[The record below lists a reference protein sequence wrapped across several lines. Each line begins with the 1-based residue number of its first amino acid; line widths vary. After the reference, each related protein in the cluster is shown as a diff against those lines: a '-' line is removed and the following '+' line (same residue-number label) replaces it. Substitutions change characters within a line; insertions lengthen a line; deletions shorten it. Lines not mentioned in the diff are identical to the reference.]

1 VKVEFWGLMRF
12 LPKGLNPFKIQTIFN
27 VDFVSEFYNSKSEI
41 YNSKND
47 QKIWKM
53 GPKNPG
59 IFLTVFIPSY
69 AQQRCS
75 SSTSSSS

>member
-1 VKVEFWGLMRF
+1 MRF

-47 QKIWKM
+47 QKNMENGTKKSRNF
-53 GPKNPG
+53 PDRFHP
-59 IFLTVFIPSY
+59 
-69 AQQRCS
+69 
-75 SSTSSSS
+75 